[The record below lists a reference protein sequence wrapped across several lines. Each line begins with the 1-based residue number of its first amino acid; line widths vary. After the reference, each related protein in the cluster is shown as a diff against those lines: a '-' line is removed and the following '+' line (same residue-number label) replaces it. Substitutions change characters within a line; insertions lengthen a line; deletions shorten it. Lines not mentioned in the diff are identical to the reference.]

1 MTFPEIPEGTVCKK
15 QAAAD
20 IMESIAL
27 IEAAIS
33 HIVNAEGE
41 KIQAVVG
48 TGENSKV
55 VACSIKELLDTND
68 SVESILNSVI
78 TLESILQKKLTIVC
92 TKCCS
97 KEEHKPRMS
106 KDKYCQDY

>member
-48 TGENSKV
+48 TGET
-55 VACSIKELLDTND
+55 A
-68 SVESILNSVI
+68 
-78 TLESILQKKLTIVC
+78 KL
-92 TKCCS
+92 
-97 KEEHKPRMS
+97 
-106 KDKYCQDY
+106 